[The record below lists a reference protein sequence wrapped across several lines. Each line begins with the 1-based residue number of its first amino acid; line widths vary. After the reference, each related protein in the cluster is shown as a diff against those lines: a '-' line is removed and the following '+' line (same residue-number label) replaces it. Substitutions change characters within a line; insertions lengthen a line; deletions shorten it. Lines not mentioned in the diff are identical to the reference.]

1 MQKNHFLKK
10 SLNIIQRVGK
20 TATVAGKTGL
30 RIAQGEKITPTL
42 LRQSFEELGTTYIKI
57 GQFIASTPSI
67 FPREYVTVFQGC
79 LDQTTP
85 MPYSYI
91 EGVLRE
97 ELEKDGQTLE
107 DIFQSIEVKPLASA
121 SIAQVHSAILKNG
134 DNVVLK
140 VQKPEVDTIIQTD
153 LGMMV
158 GVTKLIDSIA
168 PSLKFASIS
177 PIIDEIRLRMAAET
191 DFLQEAKNIDDFQ
204 DFLKKTDNH
213 KVVAPDVYHDI
224 STKKV
229 LVMTRFFGVSMIDD
243 AAMRQYCKYP
253 AQVMTDTLNTW
264 FSSLMLC
271 NSFHADL
278 HAGNLMLLTDGRI
291 GFIDFGIVGK
301 LEPKAWQASM
311 GMMDSFAKEDYR
323 GMAHYMVEM
332 DMTHAREQVNVDVL
346 AQDLESVMKKILAED
361 SLFMG
366 KTIDQTM
373 PNRLK
378 DHTDEINQMLLEM
391 VEVGKRHGIH
401 FPRDF
406 ALLTKQLLY
415 FDRFMKVLAPEM
427 DMFHDARIK
436 MA

>member
-1 MQKNHFLKK
+1 MQKNHFFKK
-10 SLNIIQRVGK
+10 SLNVIQRVGK
-20 TATVAGKTGL
+20 TATVAGKAGL
-30 RIAQGEKITPTL
+30 RIAQGEKMTPTL
-42 LRQSFEELGTTYIKI
+42 LRQSFEALGTTYIKI

-213 KVVAPDVYHDI
+213 KVVAPDVYYDI

-229 LVMTRFFGVSMIDD
+229 LVMTRFFGVSMVDD
-243 AAMRQYCKYP
+243 DAMRQYCKYP

-346 AQDLESVMKKILAED
+346 AQDLESVMKKILADD

>member
-10 SLNIIQRVGK
+10 SLNVIQRVGK
-20 TATVAGKTGL
+20 TATVAGKAGL
-30 RIAQGEKITPTL
+30 RIAQGEKMTPTL

-158 GVTKLIDSIA
+158 GLTKLIDSIA

-213 KVVAPDVYHDI
+213 KVVAPDVYHVI
-224 STKKV
+224 SSKKV
-229 LVMTRFFGVSMIDD
+229 LVMTRFFGVSMIDG